1 MIVLYQWVTWSRM
14 SAVGAADVER
24 FVEVENEVFRWIRWE
39 THE

>member
-1 MIVLYQWVTWSRM
+1 M

-39 THE
+39 THKQKEIIRI